1 MYIEHVGDRTLKDC
15 HVLIVDDQSS
25 TRLVLET
32 LLEDTVQCISV
43 GSGSEAV
50 SYCEDNSPDLILMD
64 VSMPDLDGHATT
76 AILRKQ
82 PSSASIPIMFVT
94 SSSTDEDESRCWESG
109 CIDFIVKP
117 VNACTLRNRVKSH
130 LMHKLRNDLL
140 ERLIYVDKLTGAYNR
155 HYLDDYLPD
164 LVREGLRNVTPLCLI
179 MFDVDHFKLFNDMY
193 GHLEGD
199 SCLWKVSR
207 TISDALLRPMDKLI
221 RIGGEEFLVV
231 LPNTDLDGAIKVTKR
246 LLELVCNA
254 DIPYASS
261 EHNRVTLIAGIA
273 LKTATDNKSIEAVML
288 EADKN
293 LYHSKEAGRNCVTP
307 STSRR
312 QKNIADINAIVKQAQ

>member
-43 GSGSEAV
+43 GSGSEAI

-76 AILRKQ
+76 AILRKK
-82 PSSASIPIMFVT
+82 PASANIPIMFVT

-155 HYLDDYLPD
+155 HYLDDYLPN
-164 LVREGLRNVTPLCLI
+164 LVREGLRNVTPLCLV

-246 LLELVCNA
+246 LLELVFNA
-254 DIPYASS
+254 GIPHASS
-261 EHNRVTLIAGIA
+261 EHDRVTLSAGIA

-312 QKNIADINAIVKQAQ
+312 QTNITNMKAIEKQAQ